1 MTKKIINNQ
10 LPICSVEKTH
20 RHFDRSVPKGREA
33 EKSIQKQISRLA
45 CGSLEM
51 TSSTLFYGALPII
64 NRKGVALLVVLFIV
78 MVITVLSLGYLSRSD
93 VELACGE
100 NMLLRTQMDYLAE
113 SGLEH
118 ARGLIPSNNDFLGN
132 WEAIGQQ
139 LVESSDDYYDIS
151 VTKLGQ
157 YNYQITSHAYREK
170 DGEKIGQSTIR
181 AQLRLD
187 PCIAYWTS
195 NDTIISNTTVINGD
209 VYCGG
214 NLTNNGTVNG
224 DIFAAGLSGSG
235 TKSGQLYGTD
245 KAVGVVNPGLNI
257 SNFITPTPPY
267 VPDSNGNVELIGQN
281 LTVNGIVVDCNLV
294 INGGT
299 IKITA
304 VKNSPALLVG
314 NKLTLKNGAVLEVNG
329 FAQTANG
336 LSVDNGTEAKISGAL
351 FIIGTGGI
359 SGNGNVVITAE
370 PAKASF
376 QLPPAP
382 DGKQKRWSPAGGA
395 FFRSVKRE

>member
-1 MTKKIINNQ
+1 
-10 LPICSVEKTH
+10 
-20 RHFDRSVPKGREA
+20 
-33 EKSIQKQISRLA
+33 
-45 CGSLEM
+45 
-51 TSSTLFYGALPII
+51 
-64 NRKGVALLVVLFIV
+64 
-78 MVITVLSLGYLSRSD
+78 
-93 VELACGE
+93 
-100 NMLLRTQMDYLAE
+100 
-113 SGLEH
+113 
-118 ARGLIPSNNDFLGN
+118 
-132 WEAIGQQ
+132 
-139 LVESSDDYYDIS
+139 
-151 VTKLGQ
+151 
-157 YNYQITSHAYREK
+157 
-170 DGEKIGQSTIR
+170 
-181 AQLRLD
+181 
-187 PCIAYWTS
+187 
-195 NDTIISNTTVINGD
+195 VINGD